1 MKGLTERQ
9 AMAVAKSVVYLGLQ
23 ARELQHLS
31 ATGESVDRMR
41 EKMLEIMETAFQGAL
56 ATMKDVENEG
66 L

>member
-1 MKGLTERQ
+1 MRGLTQGQ
-9 AMAVAKSVVYLGLQ
+9 ARSVAYAVVHLGLK

-31 ATGESVDRMR
+31 ATGESVDLMR